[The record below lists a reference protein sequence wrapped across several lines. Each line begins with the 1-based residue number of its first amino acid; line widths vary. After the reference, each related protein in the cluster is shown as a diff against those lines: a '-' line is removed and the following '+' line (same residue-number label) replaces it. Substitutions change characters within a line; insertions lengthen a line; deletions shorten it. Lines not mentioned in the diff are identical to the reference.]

1 MSDELKWAAYVMI
14 SPPFIML
21 MSMFMVCVM
30 AIESILLYKITTI
43 AIMAYVLFI
52 MCAMIF

>member
-14 SPPFIML
+14 SPPFVIL
-21 MSMFMVCVM
+21 MSMFLVCVM
-30 AIESILLYKITTI
+30 AFENILLCKITAI